1 MTPTELYNILDNNGV
16 EYEIVENFEGL
27 RTINFEVEEESDDQ
41 D

>member
-27 RTINFEVEEESDDQ
+27 RTINFVVEEEDDQ
-41 D
+41 E